1 MENPIRIGDTT
12 LEWERGCLTSY
23 NSGNNKIKYKYDD
36 SGTRVEKDVNG
47 TKTKYN
53 LVGNCVSSEEITNGD
68 KIEKIQYMYDS
79 KDNVVS
85 MIYNN
90 TEYIYVR
97 NVQGDILGLVDGN
110 TGKEVVSYKYDSWG
124 KLLSIDDKTSEK
136 VGEKNPYK

>member
-1 MENPIRIGDTT
+1 
-12 LEWERGCLTSY
+12 
-23 NSGNNKIKYKYDD
+23 
-36 SGTRVEKDVNG
+36 
-47 TKTKYN
+47 
-53 LVGNCVSSEEITNGD
+53 
-68 KIEKIQYMYDS
+68 MYDS

-124 KLLSIDDKTSEK
+124 KLLFIDDKTSEK